1 METLLPAARSGGP
14 SAKQEFPLLCGWVR
28 RRTTAAPH
36 PCVIL
41 TWGNRRGPTAQT
53 HPGPALTLL
62 GWSVR
67 ISSLFPPEERFVVAL
82 YDYSSVN
89 DRDLQMLK
97 GEKLQIL
104 KE

>member
-1 METLLPAARSGGP
+1 MWVGEKAHHSCP
-14 SAKQEFPLLCGWVR
+14 SPLC
-28 RRTTAAPH
+28 H
-36 PCVIL
+36 PDL
-41 TWGNRRGPTAQT
+41 GNRRGPTAQT

>member
-1 METLLPAARSGGP
+1 MVP
-14 SAKQEFPLLCGWVR
+14 V
-28 RRTTAAPH
+28 
-36 PCVIL
+36 
-41 TWGNRRGPTAQT
+41 
-53 HPGPALTLL
+53 
-62 GWSVR
+62 
-67 ISSLFPPEERFVVAL
+67 SSLFTLEEHFVVAL

>member
-1 METLLPAARSGGP
+1 MAARDGAQHRLTQPLP
-14 SAKQEFPLLCGWVR
+14 SLCW
-28 RRTTAAPH
+28 
-36 PCVIL
+36 
-41 TWGNRRGPTAQT
+41 AQAV
-53 HPGPALTLL
+53 H
-62 GWSVR
+62 S
-67 ISSLFPPEERFVVAL
+67 SSLFPLEEHFVVAL